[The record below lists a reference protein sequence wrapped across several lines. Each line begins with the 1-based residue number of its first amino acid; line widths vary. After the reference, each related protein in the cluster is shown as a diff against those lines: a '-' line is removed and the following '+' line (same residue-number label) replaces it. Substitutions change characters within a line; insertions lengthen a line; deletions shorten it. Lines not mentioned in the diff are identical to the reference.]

1 MSTRSDVVEQL
12 RSRDVRITAQR
23 LVVAEVLLG
32 SKRHASAQQIY
43 ESVKEQFPYI
53 SRGTV
58 YNTLSM
64 LEKCGFVQAL
74 PFPGGVR
81 YDVNLTSH
89 VNVVCT
95 KCGAILDAEDYG
107 DSIQRLKAEV
117 SSNTRYQI
125 TAQRLDFYG
134 LCPLCHDDSGSP
146 KADTI
151 VG

>member
-1 MSTRSDVVEQL
+1 MSTRTDVVEQL
-12 RSRDVRITAQR
+12 RSRNVRITAQR
-23 LVVAEVLLG
+23 LIVAEVLLG
-32 SKRHASAQQIY
+32 SKQHASAQQIY

-64 LEKCGFVQAL
+64 LERCGFVQAL
-74 PFPGGVR
+74 PFAGGAR

-125 TAQRLDFYG
+125 TSQRLDFYG
-134 LCPLCHDDSGSP
+134 LCPQCHNKGGSENS
-146 KADTI
+146 DR
-151 VG
+151 